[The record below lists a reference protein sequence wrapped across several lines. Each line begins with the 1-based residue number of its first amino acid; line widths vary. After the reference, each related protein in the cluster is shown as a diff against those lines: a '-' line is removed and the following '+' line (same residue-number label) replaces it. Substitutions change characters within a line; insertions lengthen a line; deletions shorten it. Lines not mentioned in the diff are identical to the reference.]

1 MSIPSYGD
9 SASIALGGGYGDSA
23 SIELSLGY
31 GDPPGALGLSP
42 VVEGQETF
50 SDYGGELVTITGDFG
65 PGPYYI
71 RLLDGGGGLAPS
83 VGFAWSGV
91 PGQGAACYPWQVGD
105 TLQFIL
111 PATEPGVY
119 QVRVYLDDQT
129 TYVDS
134 VNTIEVKR
142 RVYAQATY
150 RWRGSFPGRWLGPG
164 PRRVRDEH
172 EA

>member
-1 MSIPSYGD
+1 MSTPGFGSPSSVG
-9 SASIALGGGYGDSA
+9 LGPGYGSPSSVGLGA
-23 SIELSLGY
+23 GY
-31 GDPPGALGLSP
+31 GDPSMALGLSP
-42 VVEGQETF
+42 VIAGPDTF
-50 SDYGGELVTITGDFG
+50 SDYGGELVTLTGDFG
-65 PGPYYI
+65 AGPYYI

-119 QVRVYLDDQT
+119 QVRVYLDDQS
-129 TYVDS
+129 TYSNS
-134 VNTIEVKR
+134 VNTLVVKR
-142 RVYAQATY
+142 RVYAQTTY
-150 RWRGSFPGRWLGPG
+150 RMRNSFPGKWIGPG